1 MWGKLSEIMV
11 NAGIQK
17 WKTTTVQPIPRNWNP
32 ICLAPNGSPT
42 LTPYP
47 PHSPGY
53 VPTVQFFFSIFTIG
67 ALFLIIFTQFL
78 TLFFNFSVRYCNM
91 GRAENNSSRYYYR
104 WLDLNLKY
112 SYLWVKIN
120 IIILFTHISENK
132 YNLIIILK
140 LIFYTK

>member
-17 WKTTTVQPIPRNWNP
+17 WKTTMVQSIPRIWNP
-32 ICLAPNGSPT
+32 ICLAPHGSPT
-42 LTPYP
+42 LTPPP

-53 VPTVQFFFSIFTIG
+53 VTNGSIFFSIFTIG

-78 TLFFNFSVRYCNM
+78 TLFFNFSVRYCKM
-91 GRAENNSSRYYYR
+91 GRAENNLSRYYYR

-112 SYLWVKIN
+112 SYLRVKIN
-120 IIILFTHISENK
+120 IIILLTHISKNK